1 MGMTTIENGRSSAD
15 NLREIDWVSQQVKK
29 ELDKLN
35 ISVGDNFYEKKGDS
49 VEYNMTLVISYLESI
64 KGKSYV
70 EMTKSNS
77 AVMVMAVQIALE
89 SKGYDCGKIDGIL
102 WKKTKAAIKK
112 FQEKNWF
119 TWKDI
124 DGIPGPKTI
133 NKLLE
138 VLWWKSGWVEGDKEK
153 TDKEKIDKVKWKDK
167 KQVKKWSEVDPKD
180 LVDNLPDW
188 WTVEVEGN
196 GIDTSKTGEV
206 QVTLIVKV
214 GEETRTINVIV
225 VVVVEITEENKNDD
239 RNDNGDKEKK
249 KGDNPGDKDEVDD
262 GVEEHRDLTYWK
274 EMCAVVDNL
283 PNGSQLIIKD
293 REELKKFGP
302 NLYDKYDDNY
312 FKQYSLA
319 LYYHRGTSTADKG
332 LDITSVN
339 RIPWPLFGVN
349 VKYKDLSIPGSYGGM
364 MMSPIAECLFVEIN
378 KNEENNVKWECE
390 NPWPYK

>member
-1 MGMTTIENGRSSAD
+1 
-15 NLREIDWVSQQVKK
+15 
-29 ELDKLN
+29 
-35 ISVGDNFYEKKGDS
+35 
-49 VEYNMTLVISYLESI
+49 MTLVISYLESI

-138 VLWWKSGWVEGDKEK
+138 VLWWKSGWVERDKEK
-153 TDKEKIDKVKWKDK
+153 TDKEKIDKVKWKDR
-167 KQVKKWSEVDPKD
+167 KQVKKWSKVDPKD

-196 GIDTSKTGEV
+196 GIDTTKTGEV

-262 GVEEHRDLTYWK
+262 GVEEHGDLTYWK

-302 NLYDKYDDNY
+302 DLYRKYDDNY